1 MIKNIQVETSGK
13 QKEFNYGFALLRA
26 LMCFEVVLNHYW
38 PEKVTPPRLSISP
51 ICMALY
57 LVC

>member
-1 MIKNIQVETSGK
+1 MIKNIQIETSGK

-38 PEKVTPPRLSISP
+38 PEKVTPPP